1 MSEKGL
7 TNISLKKINKSK
19 VYQYIYRK
27 KTTSKL
33 QIVEKHYI
41 CITME
46 KKEMQ
51 HKDIV
56 AELARRL
63 ERGEADVE
71 ALADGFASLLKEHC
85 GALETVAVPGFGKF
99 EGEKLMER
107 VEVDSASG
115 RRMLYPPEIRMTF
128 VPGTRL
134 KTRIAEKGEAG
145 DE

>member
-1 MSEKGL
+1 
-7 TNISLKKINKSK
+7 
-19 VYQYIYRK
+19 
-27 KTTSKL
+27 
-33 QIVEKHYI
+33 
-41 CITME
+41 
-46 KKEMQ
+46 MQ

-85 GALETVAVPGFGKF
+85 VAVPGFGKF